1 MGSTSAACRMFGGLL
16 LLSLLILGGV
26 LSTLGDRLGSRVGK
40 ARLSLFGLRPRQT
53 AVVIT
58 VLTGSLISALSL
70 GLMLLVSRQL
80 RVGLF
85 ELNDLEARLRSS
97 RSDLKGSRKAQ
108 RKARQQ
114 LEEARADEIK
124 ARKILADAQAQ
135 AGELRSTLQPLQEQT
150 RRLEAERQRLS
161 QDVRNRDAEIQRT
174 DDELRA
180 VRQRISSGEAELQQ
194 LEKNLI
200 ALRRG
205 DVAISSGQPLA
216 TVTLKL
222 DRPDQARQVID
233 QVLREAN
240 LQAFQKVLPEQA
252 PDRQIILVPRQD
264 IERLEQAIRKPGTW
278 VVLLR
283 SAANVLR
290 GESVVY
296 AFPDVRPNVAITIEG
311 EVLAKTTLASQD
323 TNPEAVRN
331 RINLLLASTLSEVRR
346 RGSLSQGLQF
356 DANAVNRLARE
367 LTKRSGGRVDL
378 EAVAVRRSETA
389 DPIAIEL
396 HPSRP
401 LRPTSTLQDDSP

>member
-1 MGSTSAACRMFGGLL
+1 MTGWLL

-124 ARKILADAQAQ
+124 ARKILADAQAR

-367 LTKRSGGRVDL
+367 LTERSGGRVDL

-396 HPSRP
+396 
-401 LRPTSTLQDDSP
+401 RPTSTLQDDSP

>member
-1 MGSTSAACRMFGGLL
+1 MTGWLL

-97 RSDLKGSRKAQ
+97 RSDLKGSRRAQ

-124 ARKILADAQAQ
+124 ARKILANAQAR

-180 VRQRISSGEAELQQ
+180 VRERISSGESELQQ
-194 LEKNLI
+194 LEENLL

-240 LQAFQKVLPEQA
+240 LQAFQKVLPGEA
-252 PDRQIILVPRQD
+252 PNSQIILVPRQD
-264 IERLEQAIRKPGTW
+264 IERLEQAIQKPGTW

-290 GESVVY
+290 GERVVY
-296 AFPDVRPNVAITIEG
+296 AFPDVRPNVAVTMEG

-331 RINLLLASTLSEVRR
+331 RINLLLASTLAEVRR

-356 DANAVNRLARE
+356 DANAVNTLARE
-367 LTKRSGGRVDL
+367 LTERSGGLVEL
-378 EAVAVRRSETA
+378 EAVAVQRSETA
-389 DPIAIEL
+389 DAIAVEL
-396 HPSRP
+396 RPSRR
-401 LRPTSTLQDDSP
+401 LRPTSTLQDDIP

>member
-1 MGSTSAACRMFGGLL
+1 MTGWLL

-124 ARKILADAQAQ
+124 ARKILADAQAR
-135 AGELRSTLQPLQEQT
+135 ARELRSTLQPLQEQT

-367 LTKRSGGRVDL
+367 LTERSGGRVEL

-396 HPSRP
+396 RPSRP

>member
-1 MGSTSAACRMFGGLL
+1 MTGWLL

-97 RSDLKGSRKAQ
+97 RSDLKGSRQAQ

-114 LEEARADEIK
+114 LAEARADEIK
-124 ARKILADAQAQ
+124 ARKILADAQAR
-135 AGELRSTLQPLQEQT
+135 ADELRTTLQPLQKQT

-174 DDELRA
+174 DQELRA
-180 VRQRISSGEAELQQ
+180 VRQRIRSGEAELQQ
-194 LEKNLI
+194 LEENLL

-222 DRPDQARQVID
+222 DRPDQSRQVID

-240 LQAFQKVLPEQA
+240 LQAFQRVLPGQT

-290 GESVVY
+290 GERVVY
-296 AFPDVRPNVAITIEG
+296 AFPDVRPNVAITMEG
-311 EVLAKTTLASQD
+311 EVLAKTTVAGKEA
-323 TNPEAVRN
+323 NPEAVRN
-331 RINLLLASTLSEVRR
+331 RINLLLASTLAEVRR

-367 LTKRSGGRVDL
+367 LTERSGGRVEL
-378 EAVAVRRSETA
+378 EAVAVQRSETA

-396 HPSRP
+396 RPSRR
-401 LRPTSTLQDDSP
+401 LRPSSRLQDDSQ

>member
-1 MGSTSAACRMFGGLL
+1 MTGWLL

-124 ARKILADAQAQ
+124 ARKILADAQAR

-240 LQAFQKVLPEQA
+240 LQAFQKVLPEQT

-296 AFPDVRPNVAITIEG
+296 AFPDVRPNVAITMEG

-396 HPSRP
+396 RPSRP

>member
-1 MGSTSAACRMFGGLL
+1 MTGWLL

-124 ARKILADAQAQ
+124 ARKILADAQAR

-194 LEKNLI
+194 LEKNLL

-296 AFPDVRPNVAITIEG
+296 AFPDVRPNVAITMEG

-396 HPSRP
+396 RPSRP

>member
-1 MGSTSAACRMFGGLL
+1 MTGWLL

-97 RSDLKGSRKAQ
+97 RSDLKGSRRAQ
-108 RKARQQ
+108 RKAREQ

-124 ARKILADAQAQ
+124 ARKILADAQAR
-135 AGELRSTLQPLQEQT
+135 ASELRSTLQPLQEQT
-150 RRLEAERQRLS
+150 RRLEAERKRLS

-180 VRQRISSGEAELQQ
+180 VRERINSGEAELQQ
-194 LEKNLI
+194 LEENLL

-240 LQAFQKVLPEQA
+240 LQAFQKVLPGQA

-264 IERLEQAIRKPGTW
+264 IERLEKAIRKPGTW

-290 GESVVY
+290 GERVVY

-311 EVLAKTTLASQD
+311 EVLAKTALASQD

-331 RINLLLASTLSEVRR
+331 RINLLLASTLAEVRR

-356 DANAVNRLARE
+356 DANAVNTLARE
-367 LTKRSGGRVDL
+367 LTDRSGGRVEL

-396 HPSRP
+396 RPSRR
-401 LRPTSTLQDDSP
+401 LRSTSTLQSEIP

>member
-1 MGSTSAACRMFGGLL
+1 MTGWLL

-124 ARKILADAQAQ
+124 ARKILADAQAR

-331 RINLLLASTLSEVRR
+331 RINLLLASTLAEVRR

-356 DANAVNRLARE
+356 DATRVNTLARE
-367 LTKRSGGRVDL
+367 LTERSGGRVEL

-396 HPSRP
+396 RPSRR
-401 LRPTSTLQDDSP
+401 LRPTSTGQDDIP

>member
-1 MGSTSAACRMFGGLL
+1 MTGWLL

-124 ARKILADAQAQ
+124 ARKILADAQAR

>member
-1 MGSTSAACRMFGGLL
+1 MTGWLL

-114 LEEARADEIK
+114 LEQARADEVK
-124 ARKILADAQAQ
+124 ARKILADAQAR
-135 AGELRSTLQPLQEQT
+135 ARELRSTLQPLQEQT

-174 DDELRA
+174 DQELRA
-180 VRQRISSGEAELQQ
+180 VRERISSGEAELQQ
-194 LEKNLI
+194 LEENLL

-233 QVLREAN
+233 QALREAN
-240 LQAFQKVLPEQA
+240 LQAFQKVLPGQV

-264 IERLEQAIRKPGTW
+264 IERLEQAIQKPGTW

-290 GESVVY
+290 GERVVY

-311 EVLAKTTLASQD
+311 EVLAKTALASQE
-323 TNPEAVRN
+323 TNAEAVRN

-356 DANAVNRLARE
+356 DANAVNALARE
-367 LTKRSGGRVDL
+367 LTNRNGGRVEL
-378 EAVAVRRSETA
+378 EAVALRRSETA

-396 HPSRP
+396 RPSRK
-401 LRPTSTLQDDSP
+401 LRSTSALQDENP

>member
-1 MGSTSAACRMFGGLL
+1 MTGWLL

-85 ELNDLEARLRSS
+85 ELNNLEARLRSS

-124 ARKILADAQAQ
+124 ARKILADAQAR

-367 LTKRSGGRVDL
+367 LTKRSSGRVDL

-396 HPSRP
+396 RPSRP

>member
-1 MGSTSAACRMFGGLL
+1 MTGWLL

-114 LEEARADEIK
+114 LAEARTDEIK
-124 ARKILADAQAQ
+124 ARKILEDAQAR
-135 AGELRSTLQPLQEQT
+135 ARELRSTLQPLQEQT

-240 LQAFQKVLPEQA
+240 LQAFQKVLPGQV
-252 PDRQIILVPRQD
+252 PDRQIILVSRQD

-290 GESVVY
+290 GERVVF
-296 AFPDVRPNVAITIEG
+296 AFPDVRPNVAITMEG
-311 EVLAKTTLASQD
+311 EVLARTTVAGQD
-323 TNPEAVRN
+323 TNPEAVQN
-331 RINLLLASTLSEVRR
+331 RINLLLASTLAEVRR

-367 LTKRSGGRVDL
+367 LTERSGGRVEL
-378 EAVAVRRSETA
+378 QAVAVRRSETA

-396 HPSRP
+396 RPSRP

>member
-1 MGSTSAACRMFGGLL
+1 MTGWLL

-124 ARKILADAQAQ
+124 ARKILADAQAR

-396 HPSRP
+396 RPSR
-401 LRPTSTLQDDSP
+401 LMRPKSTLQDDSP

>member
-1 MGSTSAACRMFGGLL
+1 MTGWVL

-70 GLMLLVSRQL
+70 GMMLLVSRQL

-97 RSDLKGSRKAQ
+97 RSDLQGSRKAQ

-114 LEEARADEIK
+114 LEQARADEVE
-124 ARKILADAQAQ
+124 ARKILADAQAR
-135 AGELRSTLQPLQEQT
+135 ARELRSTLKPLQEQT
-150 RRLEAERQRLS
+150 RRLEGERRRLS
-161 QDVRNRDAEIQRT
+161 QDVRNRDAEIKRT

-180 VRQRISSGEAELQQ
+180 VRERISSGEAELQQ
-194 LEKNLI
+194 LEENLL

-240 LQAFQKVLPEQA
+240 MQAFQQVLPGQA

-290 GESVVY
+290 GEGVVY
-296 AFPDVRPNVAITIEG
+296 AFPDVRANVAITIEG
-311 EVLAKTTLASQD
+311 EVLSETALASKE
-323 TNPEAVRN
+323 TSPEAIRN

-346 RGSLSQGLQF
+346 RGSLTQGLQF
-356 DANAVNRLARE
+356 DANAVNTLARQ
-367 LTKRSGGRVDL
+367 LADRNGGRVEL
-378 EAVAVRRSETA
+378 EAVALRRSETA
-389 DPIAIEL
+389 DPVAIEL
-396 HPSRP
+396 RP
-401 LRPTSTLQDDSP
+401 KRKVRSAPPLQDDIP

>member
-1 MGSTSAACRMFGGLL
+1 MTGWLL

-97 RSDLKGSRKAQ
+97 RSDLKGSRRAQ
-108 RKARQQ
+108 REAREQ

-124 ARKILADAQAQ
+124 ARKILADAQAR
-135 AGELRSTLQPLQEQT
+135 ASELRSTLQPLQEQT
-150 RRLEAERQRLS
+150 RRLEAERKRLS

-180 VRQRISSGEAELQQ
+180 VRERINSGEAELQQ
-194 LEKNLI
+194 LEENLL

-240 LQAFQKVLPEQA
+240 LQAFQKVLPGQA

-264 IERLEQAIRKPGTW
+264 IERLEKAIRKPGTW

-290 GESVVY
+290 GERVVY

-311 EVLAKTTLASQD
+311 EVLAKTALASQE

-331 RINLLLASTLSEVRR
+331 RINLLLASTLAEVRR

-356 DANAVNRLARE
+356 DANAVNTLARE
-367 LTKRSGGRVDL
+367 LTDRSGGRVEL

-396 HPSRP
+396 RPSRR
-401 LRPTSTLQDDSP
+401 LRSTSTLESEIP

>member
-1 MGSTSAACRMFGGLL
+1 MTGWVL

-114 LEEARADEIK
+114 LEQARADEVE
-124 ARKILADAQAQ
+124 ARKILADAQAR
-135 AGELRSTLQPLQEQT
+135 ARELRSTLKPLQEQT
-150 RRLEAERQRLS
+150 RRLEAERRRLS
-161 QDVRNRDAEIQRT
+161 QDVRNRDAEIKRT

-180 VRQRISSGEAELQQ
+180 VRERISSGEAELQQ
-194 LEKNLI
+194 LEENLL

-240 LQAFQKVLPEQA
+240 MQAFQQVLPGQA

-290 GESVVY
+290 GEGVVY
-296 AFPDVRPNVAITIEG
+296 AFPDVRANVAITIEG
-311 EVLAKTTLASQD
+311 EVLSETALASKE
-323 TNPEAVRN
+323 TSPEAIRN

-346 RGSLSQGLQF
+346 RGSLTQGLQF
-356 DANAVNRLARE
+356 DANAVNTLARQ
-367 LTKRSGGRVDL
+367 LADRNGGRVEL
-378 EAVAVRRSETA
+378 EAVALRRSETA
-389 DPIAIEL
+389 DPVAIEL
-396 HPSRP
+396 RP
-401 LRPTSTLQDDSP
+401 KRKVRSAPPLQDDIP

>member
-1 MGSTSAACRMFGGLL
+1 MTGWVL

-53 AVVIT
+53 AVMIT

-114 LEEARADEIK
+114 LEQARADEVE
-124 ARKILADAQAQ
+124 ARKILADAQAR
-135 AGELRSTLQPLQEQT
+135 ARELRSTLKPLQEQT
-150 RRLEAERQRLS
+150 RRLEGERRRLS
-161 QDVRNRDAEIQRT
+161 QDVRNRDAEIKRT

-180 VRQRISSGEAELQQ
+180 VRERISSGEAELQQ
-194 LEKNLI
+194 LEENLL

-240 LQAFQKVLPEQA
+240 MQAFQQVLPGQA

-290 GESVVY
+290 GERVVY
-296 AFPDVRPNVAITIEG
+296 AFPDVRANVAITIEG
-311 EVLAKTTLASQD
+311 EVLAETALASEE
-323 TNPEAVRN
+323 TSPEAIRN

-346 RGSLSQGLQF
+346 RGSLTQGLQF
-356 DANAVNRLARE
+356 DANAVNTLARQ
-367 LTKRSGGRVDL
+367 LADRSGGRVEL
-378 EAVAVRRSETA
+378 EAVALRRSETA
-389 DPIAIEL
+389 DPVAIEL
-396 HPSRP
+396 RP
-401 LRPTSTLQDDSP
+401 KRKVRSAPPLQDDIP

>member
-1 MGSTSAACRMFGGLL
+1 MTGWVL

-114 LEEARADEIK
+114 LEQARADEVE
-124 ARKILADAQAQ
+124 ARKILADAQAR
-135 AGELRSTLQPLQEQT
+135 AGELRSTLKPLQDQT
-150 RRLEAERQRLS
+150 RRLEAERRRLS
-161 QDVRNRDAEIQRT
+161 QDVLNRDAEIKRT

-180 VRQRISSGEAELQQ
+180 VRERISSGEAELQQ
-194 LEKNLI
+194 LEENLL

-222 DRPDQARQVID
+222 ERPDQARQVID

-240 LQAFQKVLPEQA
+240 LQAFQQVLPGQA

-290 GESVVY
+290 GERVVY
-296 AFPDVRPNVAITIEG
+296 AFPDVRPNVAITLEG
-311 EVLAKTTLASQD
+311 EVLAETALASEE
-323 TNPEAVRN
+323 TSPEAIRN

-346 RGSLSQGLQF
+346 RGSLTQGLQF
-356 DANAVNRLARE
+356 DANAVNSLARE
-367 LTKRSGGRVDL
+367 LAARSGGRVEL
-378 EAVAVRRSETA
+378 EAVALRRSETA
-389 DPIAIEL
+389 DPVAIEL
-396 HPSRP
+396 RPSRK
-401 LRPTSTLQDDSP
+401 LRSAPPPQDDIP

>member
-1 MGSTSAACRMFGGLL
+1 MTGWLL

-26 LSTLGDRLGSRVGK
+26 LSTLGDRLGSTVGK

-124 ARKILADAQAQ
+124 ARKILADAQAR

-367 LTKRSGGRVDL
+367 LTERSGGRVDL

-396 HPSRP
+396 
-401 LRPTSTLQDDSP
+401 RPTSTLQDDSP

>member
-1 MGSTSAACRMFGGLL
+1 MTGWLL

-114 LEEARADEIK
+114 LAEARTDEIK
-124 ARKILADAQAQ
+124 ARKILADAQAR
-135 AGELRSTLQPLQEQT
+135 ARELRSTLQPLQEQT

-240 LQAFQKVLPEQA
+240 LQAFQKVLPGQV

-296 AFPDVRPNVAITIEG
+296 AFPDVRPNVAITMEG
-311 EVLAKTTLASQD
+311 EVLARTTVAGQD
-323 TNPEAVRN
+323 TNPEAVQN
-331 RINLLLASTLSEVRR
+331 RINLLLASTLAEVRR

-367 LTKRSGGRVDL
+367 LTERSGGRVEL
-378 EAVAVRRSETA
+378 QAVAVGRSETA

-396 HPSRP
+396 RPSRP

>member
-1 MGSTSAACRMFGGLL
+1 MTGWLL

-124 ARKILADAQAQ
+124 ARKILADAQAR

-296 AFPDVRPNVAITIEG
+296 AFPDVRPNVAITMEG
-311 EVLAKTTLASQD
+311 EVLARTTVAGQD

-396 HPSRP
+396 
-401 LRPTSTLQDDSP
+401 RPTSTLQDDSP

>member
-1 MGSTSAACRMFGGLL
+1 MTGWLL

-124 ARKILADAQAQ
+124 ARKILADAQAR

-367 LTKRSGGRVDL
+367 LTERSGGRVDL

-396 HPSRP
+396 RPSRP

>member
-1 MGSTSAACRMFGGLL
+1 MTGWVL

-114 LEEARADEIK
+114 LEQARADEVE
-124 ARKILADAQAQ
+124 ARKILADAQAR
-135 AGELRSTLQPLQEQT
+135 AGELRSTLKPLQDQT
-150 RRLEAERQRLS
+150 RRLEAERRRLS
-161 QDVRNRDAEIQRT
+161 QDVRNRDAEIKRT

-180 VRQRISSGEAELQQ
+180 VRERISSGEAELQQ
-194 LEKNLI
+194 LEENLL

-222 DRPDQARQVID
+222 ERPDQARQVID

-240 LQAFQKVLPEQA
+240 LQAFQQVLPGQA

-290 GESVVY
+290 GERVVY

-311 EVLAKTTLASQD
+311 EVLAETALASEE
-323 TNPEAVRN
+323 TSPEAIRN

-346 RGSLSQGLQF
+346 RGSLTQGLQF
-356 DANAVNRLARE
+356 DANAVNSLARE
-367 LTKRSGGRVDL
+367 LAARSGGRVEL
-378 EAVAVRRSETA
+378 EAVALRRSETA
-389 DPIAIEL
+389 DPVAIEL
-396 HPSRP
+396 RPSRKLRSAPP
-401 LRPTSTLQDDSP
+401 LGDDIP

>member
-1 MGSTSAACRMFGGLL
+1 MTGWLL

-114 LEEARADEIK
+114 LEQARADEVK
-124 ARKILADAQAQ
+124 ARKILADAQAR
-135 AGELRSTLQPLQEQT
+135 ARELRSTLQPLQEQT

-174 DDELRA
+174 DQELRA
-180 VRQRISSGEAELQQ
+180 VRERISSGEAELQQ
-194 LEKNLI
+194 LEENLL

-240 LQAFQKVLPEQA
+240 LQAFQKVLPGQV

-290 GESVVY
+290 GERVVY

-311 EVLAKTTLASQD
+311 EVLAKTALASQE
-323 TNPEAVRN
+323 TNAEAVRN

-356 DANAVNRLARE
+356 DANAVNALARE
-367 LTKRSGGRVDL
+367 LTNRNGGRVEL
-378 EAVAVRRSETA
+378 EAVALRRSETA

-396 HPSRP
+396 RPSRK
-401 LRPTSTLQDDSP
+401 LRSTSALQDETP

>member
-1 MGSTSAACRMFGGLL
+1 MTGWLL

-97 RSDLKGSRKAQ
+97 RSDLKGSRNAQ
-108 RKARQQ
+108 RQARQQ

-124 ARKILADAQAQ
+124 ARKILANAQAR

-174 DDELRA
+174 DNELRA
-180 VRQRISSGEAELQQ
+180 VRERISSGESELQQ
-194 LEKNLI
+194 LEENLL

-240 LQAFQKVLPEQA
+240 LQAFQKVLPGQA

-290 GESVVY
+290 GERVVY
-296 AFPDVRPNVAITIEG
+296 AFPDVRPNVAITMEG

-331 RINLLLASTLSEVRR
+331 RINLLLASTLAEVRR

-356 DANAVNRLARE
+356 DANAVNTLARE
-367 LTKRSGGRVDL
+367 LTERSGGLVEL
-378 EAVAVRRSETA
+378 EAVAVQRSETA
-389 DPIAIEL
+389 DAIAVEL
-396 HPSRP
+396 RPSRR
-401 LRPTSTLQDDSP
+401 LRPTSTLQDEIP

>member
-1 MGSTSAACRMFGGLL
+1 MTGWLL

-124 ARKILADAQAQ
+124 ARKILADAQAR
-135 AGELRSTLQPLQEQT
+135 AAELRRTLQPLQEQT

-174 DDELRA
+174 DEELQA
-180 VRQRISSGEAELQQ
+180 VRERISSGEAELQQ
-194 LEKNLI
+194 LEEKLL

-240 LQAFQKVLPEQA
+240 LQAFQKVLPGQA

-264 IERLEQAIRKPGTW
+264 IERLEKAIRKPGTW

-290 GESVVY
+290 GERVVY

-331 RINLLLASTLSEVRR
+331 RINLLLASTLAEVRR

-356 DANAVNRLARE
+356 DANGVNTLARE
-367 LTKRSGGRVDL
+367 LTERNGGRVEL

-396 HPSRP
+396 RPSRR
-401 LRPTSTLQDDSP
+401 LRPTSTGQDDIP

>member
-1 MGSTSAACRMFGGLL
+1 MTGWLL

-114 LEEARADEIK
+114 LAEARTDEIK
-124 ARKILADAQAQ
+124 ARKILEDAQAR
-135 AGELRSTLQPLQEQT
+135 ARELRSTLQPLQEQT

-240 LQAFQKVLPEQA
+240 LQAFQKVLPGQV

-296 AFPDVRPNVAITIEG
+296 AFPDVRPNVAITMEG
-311 EVLAKTTLASQD
+311 EVLARTTVAGQD
-323 TNPEAVRN
+323 TNPEAVQN
-331 RINLLLASTLSEVRR
+331 RINLLLASTLAEVRR

-367 LTKRSGGRVDL
+367 LTERSGGRVEL
-378 EAVAVRRSETA
+378 QAVAVRRSETA

-396 HPSRP
+396 RPSRP

>member
-1 MGSTSAACRMFGGLL
+1 MTGWLL

-97 RSDLKGSRKAQ
+97 RSDLKGSRRAQ
-108 RKARQQ
+108 RKAREQ

-124 ARKILADAQAQ
+124 ARKILADAQAR
-135 AGELRSTLQPLQEQT
+135 ASELRSTLQPLQEQT
-150 RRLEAERQRLS
+150 RRLEAERKRLS

-180 VRQRISSGEAELQQ
+180 VRERINSGEAELQQ
-194 LEKNLI
+194 LEENLL

-240 LQAFQKVLPEQA
+240 LQAFQKVLPGQA

-290 GESVVY
+290 GERVVY

-311 EVLAKTTLASQD
+311 EVLAKTALASQE

-331 RINLLLASTLSEVRR
+331 RINLLLASTLAEVRR

-356 DANAVNRLARE
+356 DANAVNTLARE
-367 LTKRSGGRVDL
+367 LTDRSGGRVEL

-396 HPSRP
+396 RPSRR
-401 LRPTSTLQDDSP
+401 LRSTSTLESEIP

>member
-1 MGSTSAACRMFGGLL
+1 MTGWLL

-97 RSDLKGSRKAQ
+97 RSDLKGSRRAQ
-108 RKARQQ
+108 REAREQ

-124 ARKILADAQAQ
+124 ARKILADAQAR
-135 AGELRSTLQPLQEQT
+135 ASELRSTLQPLQEQT
-150 RRLEAERQRLS
+150 RRLEAERKRLS

-180 VRQRISSGEAELQQ
+180 VRERINSGEAELQQ
-194 LEKNLI
+194 LEENLL

-240 LQAFQKVLPEQA
+240 LQAFQKVLPGQV

-264 IERLEQAIRKPGTW
+264 IERLEKAIRKPGTW

-290 GESVVY
+290 GERVVY

-311 EVLAKTTLASQD
+311 EVLAKTALASQD

-331 RINLLLASTLSEVRR
+331 RINLLLASTLAEVRR

-356 DANAVNRLARE
+356 DANAVNTLARE
-367 LTKRSGGRVDL
+367 LTDRSGGRVEL

-396 HPSRP
+396 RPSRR
-401 LRPTSTLQDDSP
+401 LRSTSTLQSEIP

>member
-1 MGSTSAACRMFGGLL
+1 VTGWLL

-124 ARKILADAQAQ
+124 ARKILADAQAR

-396 HPSRP
+396 
-401 LRPTSTLQDDSP
+401 RPTSTLQDDSP

>member
-1 MGSTSAACRMFGGLL
+1 MTGWLL

-114 LEEARADEIK
+114 LEEARAEEIK
-124 ARKILADAQAQ
+124 ARKILADAQAR

-367 LTKRSGGRVDL
+367 LTERSGGRVDL

-396 HPSRP
+396 RPSRP

>member
-1 MGSTSAACRMFGGLL
+1 MTGWLL

-124 ARKILADAQAQ
+124 ARKILADAQAR

-396 HPSRP
+396 RPSRP

>member
-1 MGSTSAACRMFGGLL
+1 MTGWLL

-108 RKARQQ
+108 RKAREQ

-124 ARKILADAQAQ
+124 ARKILADAQAR
-135 AGELRSTLQPLQEQT
+135 ASELRSTLQPLQEQT

-161 QDVRNRDAEIQRT
+161 QDVRNRDEEIQRT

-180 VRQRISSGEAELQQ
+180 VRERISSGEAELQQ
-194 LEKNLI
+194 LEENLL

-240 LQAFQKVLPEQA
+240 LQAFQKVLPGQA

-290 GESVVY
+290 GERVVY

-311 EVLAKTTLASQD
+311 EVLAKTALASQE

-331 RINLLLASTLSEVRR
+331 RINLLLASTLAEVRR

-356 DANAVNRLARE
+356 DANAVNTLARE
-367 LTKRSGGRVDL
+367 LTDRSGGRVEL

-396 HPSRP
+396 RPSRR
-401 LRPTSTLQDDSP
+401 LRSTSTIERDIP

>member
-1 MGSTSAACRMFGGLL
+1 MTGWLL

-124 ARKILADAQAQ
+124 ARKILADAQAR

-180 VRQRISSGEAELQQ
+180 VRERISSGEAELQQ

-367 LTKRSGGRVDL
+367 LTERSGGRVDL

-396 HPSRP
+396 RPSRP
-401 LRPTSTLQDDSP
+401 MRPTSTLQDDSP

>member
-1 MGSTSAACRMFGGLL
+1 MTGWLL

-114 LEEARADEIK
+114 LEQARADEVK
-124 ARKILADAQAQ
+124 ARKILADAQAR
-135 AGELRSTLQPLQEQT
+135 ARELRSTLQPLQEQT

-174 DDELRA
+174 DQELRA
-180 VRQRISSGEAELQQ
+180 VRERISSGEAELQQ
-194 LEKNLI
+194 LEENLL

-240 LQAFQKVLPEQA
+240 LQAFQKVLRGQV

-290 GESVVY
+290 GERVVY

-311 EVLAKTTLASQD
+311 EVLAKTALASQE

-356 DANAVNRLARE
+356 DANAVNALARE
-367 LTKRSGGRVDL
+367 LTNRNGGRVEL
-378 EAVAVRRSETA
+378 EAVALRRSETA

-396 HPSRP
+396 RPSRK
-401 LRPTSTLQDDSP
+401 LRSTSALQDENP

>member
-1 MGSTSAACRMFGGLL
+1 MTGWLL

-97 RSDLKGSRKAQ
+97 RSDLKGSRSAQ

-114 LEEARADEIK
+114 LKEARADEIK
-124 ARKILADAQAQ
+124 ARKILANAQAR

-180 VRQRISSGEAELQQ
+180 VRERISSGESELQQ
-194 LEKNLI
+194 LEENLL

-240 LQAFQKVLPEQA
+240 LQAFQKVLPGEA
-252 PDRQIILVPRQD
+252 PNSQIILVPRQD
-264 IERLEQAIRKPGTW
+264 IERLEQAIQKPGTW

-290 GESVVY
+290 GERVVY
-296 AFPDVRPNVAITIEG
+296 AFPDVRPNVAVTMEG

-331 RINLLLASTLSEVRR
+331 RINLLLASTLAEVRR

-356 DANAVNRLARE
+356 DANAVNTLARE
-367 LTKRSGGRVDL
+367 LTERSGGLVEL
-378 EAVAVRRSETA
+378 EAVAVQRSETA
-389 DPIAIEL
+389 DAIAVEL
-396 HPSRP
+396 RPSRR
-401 LRPTSTLQDDSP
+401 LRPTSTLQDDIP